1 MDMTTTPPSGE
12 PEAHGSDGSQG
23 GRRGRDGRIRRAWE
37 RRASRLAVGVAAAAV
52 ALTAT
57 AVALAQG
64 IGTFR
69 DVPDNHYARD
79 AVQWAVQNGITV
91 GCRDGTYFCPERTV
105 NRAESVTF
113 LHRYQN
119 NVISGLEN
127 RVRALEGR
135 PTTPTT
141 PGTTGNSGF
150 GNQPAST
157 TTTAPPRKYTV
168 RGTHQDTGR
177 SFLNLVAGTYDAV
190 FTLEAVKAATAH
202 DEPGNRH
209 PTLKTPAIS
218 DCQALS
224 PDQDL
229 PTNDTTF
236 EDVTLIRVEYRDR
249 NSSVWKTHA
258 VSQLQL
264 TGPNVS
270 GDTTN
275 LPAAG
280 YLVSTTPASA
290 GTPIVVEDV
299 PGRLPL
305 SGFLRVSAYMADNTI
320 DRGGNQAPCDTDVD
334 PDRTTKYAFDWG
346 LVLTEKR

>member
-12 PEAHGSDGSQG
+12 PEAHGSDGSQC
-23 GRRGRDGRIRRAWE
+23 GRRGRDGRIRRVWE

-52 ALTAT
+52 ALTAA
-57 AVALAQG
+57 AVAFAQG

-113 LHRYQN
+113 LHRYQT

-168 RGTHQDTGR
+168 RGTHQDTSR
-177 SFLNLVAGTYDAV
+177 SFTNLVAGKYDAV
-190 FTLEAVKAATAH
+190 FTLEATKAATAH
-202 DEPGNRH
+202 DEPGNVR
-209 PTLKTPAIS
+209 PAG
-218 DCQALS
+218 DCQTLVPPQTVAAAA
-224 PDQDL
+224 
-229 PTNDTTF
+229 TF

-258 VSQLQL
+258 VSKLQL
-264 TGPNVS
+264 TETNEATN
-270 GDTTN
+270 TTR

-290 GTPIVVEDV
+290 GTPIIVEDV

-305 SGFLRVSAYMADNTI
+305 SGFLRVSAYMEDNTI
-320 DRGGNQAPCDTDVD
+320 DRGGNNAPCDTDRD

-346 LVLTEKR
+346 LVLTENRD